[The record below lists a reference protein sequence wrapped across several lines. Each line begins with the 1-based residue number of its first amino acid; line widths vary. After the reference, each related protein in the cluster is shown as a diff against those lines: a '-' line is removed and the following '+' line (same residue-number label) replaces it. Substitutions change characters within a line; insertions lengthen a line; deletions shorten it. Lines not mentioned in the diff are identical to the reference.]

1 MLIIKTNNNRVL
13 PACWW
18 VVRLSVSASLASAER
33 TVMVIC
39 YWCGPPR
46 YITAD
51 PSDIDV
57 TEMSSDTKMAP
68 YRFTIGVR
76 FTVHFFFFWFSSAF
90 VFLVQIARSMQRR
103 FIRC

>member
-1 MLIIKTNNNRVL
+1 MIKTNDNRVL
-13 PACWW
+13 PDCWW

-51 PSDIDV
+51 PSDV

-76 FTVHFFFFWFSSAF
+76 FTVGHHVRFFFVLLSFC
-90 VFLVQIARSMQRR
+90 LPRSNST
-103 FIRC
+103 INAEKIY